1 MEKLALRLQIA
12 GDLLELSKDR
22 GIVRFPGRRVVWI
35 SVHYQQHEF
44 HREPSTHSALNE
56 PAPPPEQSAPNGALP
71 LHFPDLADLNMEEW
85 RESPGPF
92 DGLRFGHEIPQVV
105 ATDRLLGL
113 RKGTIN
119 DDALAV
125 AAELDGFGLCVRTQT
140 SRVNQLAL
148 CAQVGTDLL
157 ELRHHRPHLRLGWLR
172 QLRVS
177 TYDQQHELHSLLL
190 LSKSPDKETCFCRTC
205 MH

>member
-1 MEKLALRLQIA
+1 MQELALRLQIG
-12 GDLLELSKDR
+12 GDLLELCEDR
-22 GIVRFPGRRVVWI
+22 GVVGFPGRRIVWI
-35 SVHYQQHEF
+35 SVHDQQHEF
-44 HREPSTHSALNE
+44 HREPSTHSALNG
-56 PAPPPEQSAPNGALP
+56 PLRLRSKAPCGAVR
-71 LHFPDLADLNMEEW
+71 LHFPDLADLNMEKW

-92 DGLRFGHEIPQVV
+92 DGLRFGHEIPQVI
-105 ATDRLLGL
+105 ATDRLLGF
-113 RKGTIN
+113 RKGTVD
-119 DDALAV
+119 DDALSV

-157 ELRHHRPHLRLGWLR
+157 ELRHHRPHLSLGWLR